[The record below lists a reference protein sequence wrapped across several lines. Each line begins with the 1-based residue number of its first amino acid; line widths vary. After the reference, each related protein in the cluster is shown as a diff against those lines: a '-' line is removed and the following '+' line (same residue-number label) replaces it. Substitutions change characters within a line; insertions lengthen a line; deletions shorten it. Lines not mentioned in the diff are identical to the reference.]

1 MKRIYHNYKLWEDA
15 NNGMYD
21 TTTRIT
27 EEETEKLTQL
37 AIKLLSDP
45 EKFYLTAKDMIN
57 DWSISAE
64 QNLTIASRNHEAW
77 IGQASCSY
85 AHKIPERITKF
96 AWRMMKVSAQSEA
109 NMVAQ
114 RVIDEWWNEQ
124 DYDR

>member
-21 TTTRIT
+21 TSTKMT
-27 EEETEKLTQL
+27 EKETERLTQL

-45 EKFYLTAKDMIN
+45 ERFYQTAKDMVD
-57 DWSISAE
+57 DWPISTE
-64 QNLTIASRNHEAW
+64 QNMTIASRNHESW

-96 AWRMMKVSAQSEA
+96 AWRMMKMSAQMEA

-114 RVIDEWWNEQ
+114 RVIDEWWDKQE
-124 DYDR
+124 YDR